1 MKFIAHI
8 VNMNINHSRFQI
20 RLIDIFLCIQCT
32 TSCELIMLHLK
43 VLQPKLVNANR
54 ITISIKIGLKP
65 RQHFY
70 MAITKTNILWA

>member
-1 MKFIAHI
+1 MTHRRWKYQLGKVSNKADKYLFMHT
-8 VNMNINHSRFQI
+8 MHNI
-20 RLIDIFLCIQCT
+20 
-32 TSCELIMLHLK
+32 IMLHLK
-43 VLQPKLVNANR
+43 FLQPKLVNANR